1 MGRPKQ
7 SLDILQPLDNTR
19 HITLKSGA
27 FGMVSRYGRVTRAIR
42 RPHRMSPLCVEATDT
57 AAACIA
63 ATQGA
68 MSSAATAHIGLPS
81 LTSTLTS
88 TVVDDRWTS
97 RVSSAKVHH
106 QLVGY
111 RILASRTIVMD
122 HAAQPRPKNRHRSD
136 LRGTGGPWV
145 AGQMTPSLAPPS
157 VPRPALGQSGGFIHE
172 RIDSRTRAQKSG
184 LGIT

>member
-106 QLVGY
+106 QLVVY

-145 AGQMTPSLAPPS
+145 AGQMTPST
-157 VPRPALGQSGGFIHE
+157 RHGPAGRDACPVRL
-172 RIDSRTRAQKSG
+172 SRAHPEPT
-184 LGIT
+184 

>member
-1 MGRPKQ
+1 MDESRGP
-7 SLDILQPLDNTR
+7 SED
-19 HITLKSGA
+19 HID
-27 FGMVSRYGRVTRAIR
+27 
-42 RPHRMSPLCVEATDT
+42 RMSPLCVEATDT

-145 AGQMTPSLAPPS
+145 STQELAPEAE
-157 VPRPALGQSGGFIHE
+157 PRAPPQPAANKLVALRACLLCVKNRRTFRSRCQPGFGY
-172 RIDSRTRAQKSG
+172 RA
-184 LGIT
+184 